1 MNEKI
6 YQLLLQNELKSLLQ
20 NHHNIVTP
28 EMEIEIVHL
37 MKNLKVLSHIEQK
50 TYSLFDLNK
59 GCYIFH
65 QSPEKEG
72 EKLSVSPII
81 NDENSCFFT
90 DDTHD
95 VDSVFLLKLHI
106 AAFKFIEF
114 LTPKLQRDFELVC
127 QRRIMKKNSDYDCE
141 IRSLSIFNYDAS
153 GKPWIIMII
162 SIPCTLVKALDEN
175 RYRIFTVKPNIKNSK
190 FSMYWS
196 EKIIKLTTKEKEVMM
211 LVEEGLKKP
220 VIADKMFIS
229 LPTVKKHCMNVHSK
243 LLVNSI
249 NVASNYSKLLH
260 LR

>member
-6 YQLLLQNELKSLLQ
+6 YQLHLQNELKSLFQ

-72 EKLSVSPII
+72 ENMSVTPII
-81 NDENSCFFT
+81 NDDDSCFFT
-90 DDTHD
+90 ADTHE
-95 VDSVFLLKLHI
+95 VDTAFLLKLHI
-106 AAFKFIEF
+106 AAFKFIEY
-114 LTPKLQRDFELVC
+114 LSPKLQKDFELVC
-127 QRRIMKKNSDYDCE
+127 QRRIMKNSSDYDCE

-162 SIPCTLVKALDEN
+162 SKPCTLEKAVDEK
-175 RYRIFTVKPNIKNSK
+175 RYRIFTVKPNSKNNK
-190 FSMYWS
+190 FSKYWS
-196 EKIIKLTTKEKEVMM
+196 EEIIKLTAKEKEVMK
-211 LVEEGLKKP
+211 LVEEGLTKP

-229 LPTVKKHCMNVHSK
+229 LLTVKKHCMNVHSK
-243 LLVNSI
+243 LLVNSM

>member
-1 MNEKI
+1 LN
-6 YQLLLQNELKSLLQ
+6 LANELKSLFQ

-72 EKLSVSPII
+72 ENLSVTPII
-81 NDENSCFFT
+81 NDENCCFFSG
-90 DDTHD
+90 DTHE
-95 VDSVFLLKLHI
+95 VDTIFLLKLHI
-106 AAFKFIEF
+106 AAFKFIEY
-114 LTPKLQRDFELVC
+114 LSPKLQRDFELVC
-127 QRRIMKKNSDYDCE
+127 QRRIMKNSSDYGCE
-141 IRSLSIFNYDAS
+141 IRTLSIFNYDAS
-153 GKPWIIMII
+153 EKPWIIMII
-162 SIPCTLVKALDEN
+162 SNPCTLEKALNEK
-175 RYRIFTVKPNIKNSK
+175 RYRIFTVKPNLKNNK
-190 FSMYWS
+190 FSKYWS
-196 EKIIKLTTKEKEVMM
+196 EEIIKLTAKEKEVMK
-211 LVEEGLKKP
+211 LVEEGLTKP

-229 LPTVKKHCMNVHSK
+229 PLTVKKHCMNVHSK
-243 LLVNSI
+243 LSVNSM